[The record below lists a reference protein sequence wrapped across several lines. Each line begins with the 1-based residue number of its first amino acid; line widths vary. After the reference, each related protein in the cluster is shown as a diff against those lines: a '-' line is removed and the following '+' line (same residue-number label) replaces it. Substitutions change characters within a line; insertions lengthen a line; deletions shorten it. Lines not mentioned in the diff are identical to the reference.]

1 MDHCHAGVFCEEDMG
16 YRVSEEYR
24 EIGIAVMNDTAELAY
39 LTECDCRVEFM
50 ASDKRKTNNGKAV
63 LGECIKVQD
72 LYKDFCPYDFLI
84 VFYEPNIEGMTN
96 DQLKILAEHELL
108 HVGYEEGENG
118 EPKYFIR
125 PHDYADF
132 KQITDKYGSDWAGGT
147 QN

>member
-1 MDHCHAGVFCEEDMG
+1 MAHYHAGVFSEGDMG

-24 EIGIAVMNDTAELAY
+24 EIGIDVMNNTAQLAY
-39 LTECDCRVEFM
+39 LTEADCRIEFM
-50 ASDKRKTNNGKAV
+50 ASDKKKTSNGKAV

-84 VFYEPNIEGMTN
+84 VFYEPNIEGMT
-96 DQLKILAEHELL
+96 DSQLKVLAEHELL
-108 HVGYEEGENG
+108 HVGYEEGTDG
-118 EPKYFIR
+118 EPRYFIR

-132 KQITDKYGSDWAGGT
+132 RQITDKYGSDWANGM